1 MSEQVKVSES
11 IRLGTLLAFSGGFLD
26 AYTFMTRDG
35 TFANAETGNIV
46 RVGIYA
52 ALGEDGKSLYYMI
65 PVIAFAIGIF
75 VAVWFREKMNA
86 MEKVHWK
93 EAILLVE
100 ILVLFMAGF
109 MPQSMNPVVT
119 SSIAFVCALQAQTFR
134 SLRGMAF
141 VTTMCTGNL
150 RSGTELL
157 TMGSF
162 EGNPGKKRKGLWYYW
177 IDVTFALGGA
187 AGAFLSRFFAE
198 RAVWISACV
207 LIGAILFIEC
217 QKKKSEV

>member
-52 ALGEDGKSLYYMI
+52 ALGEYGKSLYYMI

-100 ILVLFMAGF
+100 ILVLFMAGLCLK
-109 MPQSMNPVVT
+109 V
-119 SSIAFVCALQAQTFR
+119 
-134 SLRGMAF
+134 
-141 VTTMCTGNL
+141 
-150 RSGTELL
+150 
-157 TMGSF
+157 
-162 EGNPGKKRKGLWYYW
+162 
-177 IDVTFALGGA
+177 
-187 AGAFLSRFFAE
+187 
-198 RAVWISACV
+198 
-207 LIGAILFIEC
+207 
-217 QKKKSEV
+217 

>member
-46 RVGIYA
+46 RVGIYG
-52 ALGEDGKSLYYMI
+52 ALGEYGKSLYYMI

-141 VTTMCTGNL
+141 ATTMCTGNL
-150 RSGTELL
+150 RSGRDAPLRPL
-157 TMGSF
+157 
-162 EGNPGKKRKGLWYYW
+162 P
-177 IDVTFALGGA
+177 
-187 AGAFLSRFFAE
+187 
-198 RAVWISACV
+198 
-207 LIGAILFIEC
+207 
-217 QKKKSEV
+217 